1 MPAHIHGKRC
11 RYSAQPGDFLQILVD
26 TEHRALVLAAQI
38 VRWKLED
45 GKQIIL
51 GTACRILGDNRF
63 HAAFPFDV
71 QLLPRLMPAVTQYPV
86 LQVGLLEVR
95 HVNERHAT
103 GVKRK
108 EEHVLRQFPMRFP
121 AQVKFCIV
129 FAVLELAGTFGGLV
143 NSFMFMLDAT
153 RFLAQPCFRRPVGGG
168 SR

>member
-38 VRWKLED
+38 DGWKLED

-95 HVNERHAT
+95 HVNERHTT

-108 EEHVLRQFPMRFP
+108 EEHVPRQFPMRFP
-121 AQVKFCIV
+121 AQVKFLNVLDV
-129 FAVLELAGTFGGLV
+129 FEMDGTFWGLV
-143 NSFMFMLDAT
+143 HSGIDMLEWM
-153 RFLAQPCFRRPVGGG
+153 LLHGQPFSTARL
-168 SR
+168 